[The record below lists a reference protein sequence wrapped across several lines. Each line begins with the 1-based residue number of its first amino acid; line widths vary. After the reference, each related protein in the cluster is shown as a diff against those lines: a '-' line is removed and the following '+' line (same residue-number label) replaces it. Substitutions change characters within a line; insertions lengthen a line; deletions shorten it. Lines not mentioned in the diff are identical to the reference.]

1 MELALIENLQRQ
13 DLNPIEEAEGYD
25 LLMRQFGLTQEEV
38 AHRVVKSRSGGGECA
53 APARRCPTRC
63 AQW

>member
-25 LLMRQFGLTQEEV
+25 LLD
-38 AHRVVKSRSGGGECA
+38 A
-53 APARRCPTRC
+53 AVRA
-63 AQW
+63 